1 MTVRTVVLLCALM
14 AGCSNGS
21 STGAAGKPIEITTL
35 APSYDSTGDT
45 VDLAIAF
52 TNTSRLPLKSLQ
64 LLVTAYDSAGR
75 LVSGGVGAVAA
86 VHLDGPFVANAKV
99 GPSRFAHLWSGSDVR
114 CLEVSEVSL
123 ATLDYA
129 TTLLSGTAANEL
141 VAADTRR
148 VCRGPV
154 E

>member
-1 MTVRTVVLLCALM
+1 MTARTLVLLCALLT
-14 AGCSNGS
+14 GCSNGS
-21 STGAAGKPIEITTL
+21 ATGPAGKPIEITTL
-35 APSYDSTGDT
+35 APSYDSTEDS
-45 VDLAIAF
+45 VDLAIGF
-52 TNTSRLPLKSLQ
+52 TNTSRQPLKSLQ
-64 LLVTAYDSAGR
+64 VLITAYDSAGR
-75 LVSGGVGAVAA
+75 PVTGGTGAVAA
-86 VHLDGPFVANAKV
+86 VQLDGPYAANAKV

-129 TTLLSGTAANEL
+129 TTLLTGTAANQL

-148 VCRGPV
+148 VCRGLV